1 MKFNEIHERN
11 VEQFNETHKRNVEQA
26 EADRKRAEFLIEM
39 EDDLLP
45 NKSRLEQIEE
55 LKEIKE
61 NLIGKNKLDSTNFHK

>member
-1 MKFNEIHERN
+1 MKFSEIHEKN
-11 VEQFNETHKRNVEQA
+11 VEQFNETQKRSVEQA

-55 LKEIKE
+55 LKEMKE
-61 NLIGKNKLDSTNFHK
+61 NLIGTNELDSTSFHK

>member
-39 EDDLLP
+39 EDVDC
-45 NKSRLEQIEE
+45 Q
-55 LKEIKE
+55 
-61 NLIGKNKLDSTNFHK
+61 H